1 MNVDGKGF
9 RDAILEMQRQKFSP
23 LSPEPMSDAI
33 SRQGVHTFQ
42 EQEWHEAAFDGRVTF
57 LDSSNIRADG
67 VDNRRIL
74 RHGFLNDFSQLH
86 GCQRA
91 GGQFSS
97 EVEADRVFKAIMVK
111 DGSMQKTGQHGLR
124 RSSLQS
130 AFADGGPDAGVFRN
144 SRVVH

>member
-9 RDAILEMQRQKFSP
+9 RDAILEMQRQKLSP

-33 SRQGVHTFQ
+33 SRQGVDAFQ
-42 EQEWHEAAFDGRVTF
+42 EQEWHQTAFNGRVAF
-57 LDSSNIRADG
+57 LDSSNIRANG

-74 RHGFLNDFSQLH
+74 GHGFLNDFSQLH

-91 GGQFSS
+91 GGQFSG
-97 EVEADRVFKAIMVK
+97 EVEADRVFKAIVVK
-111 DGSMQKTGQHGLR
+111 DGSVQKTGQHGLR
-124 RSSLQS
+124 RGTLQS
-130 AFADGGPDAGVFRN
+130 AFADGGPDAGVVRN